1 MVGDKFRFLNFL
13 SKNPVTDSGRS
24 ISGQFSLRIKL
35 VTVIGTIGTESN
47 VSVGSLRDLSE
58 FDVLMILV

>member
-1 MVGDKFRFLNFL
+1 M
-13 SKNPVTDSGRS
+13 TDSGRS

-58 FDVLMILV
+58 FDVHMILV

>member
-24 ISGQFSLRIKL
+24 IFGQFSLRIKL

-58 FDVLMILV
+58 FDVHMILV

>member
-47 VSVGSLRDLSE
+47 MSVGSLRDLSE
-58 FDVLMILV
+58 FDVHMILV